1 MRVFRNGLAVAVVLV
16 ILGALF
22 ATSAHAQTLGPPIV
36 TRGDSLISGSATV
49 VWPATYDS
57 SRAKITVCAQVRR
70 AGVNATEVCRTKTG
84 PWVRHIVV
92 PPPATLASLV
102 IAPHDTTLLAGM
114 PAQFRAIFTMS
125 DGSPFGGPATWS
137 ATGGSVTQPSSTS
150 AGGLYVAGPTAGT
163 FQLTATASSKADTA
177 SITISVPPPAPPPPP
192 PAPPPPPPPPAN
204 AAPVARFTWTCT
216 GLNVRQCRFDGS
228 SSSDDVAVV
237 SWSWQFSVAGWAPF
251 VRTVGLFGTITF
263 PAYGTYTATL
273 TVSDAG
279 GLTGSETQTIL
290 VPDPTA
296 PPPLVPP
303 PPPPS
308 PPPLPVG
315 NVTLGSFVVVG
326 PGRDPTHTLTSAAD
340 TAVTTGWWT
349 NPTDAA
355 DSLTVDFVDFWKG
368 GPPVNAIRRLP
379 VSVSAAMMSFRQ
391 PIQGNVLAYAQALN
405 VCRWKA
411 GVAAC
416 ADHGKLV
423 VTVP

>member
-1 MRVFRNGLAVAVVLV
+1 MAVAIVLV
-16 ILGALF
+16 LLGWMF
-22 ATSAHAQTLGPPIV
+22 AAGAGAQTVGPPAV

-57 SRAKITVCAQVRR
+57 SRATIRLGAQVRT
-70 AGVNATEVCRTKTG
+70 AGVSATAVCRTKTG

-92 PPPATLASLV
+92 
-102 IAPHDTTLLAGM
+102 
-114 PAQFRAIFTMS
+114 
-125 DGSPFGGPATWS
+125 
-137 ATGGSVTQPSSTS
+137 
-150 AGGLYVAGPTAGT
+150 
-163 FQLTATASSKADTA
+163 
-177 SITISVPPPAPPPPP
+177 APPPPPPPPVPP

-228 SSSDDVAVV
+228 SSSDDVGVV

-279 GLTGSETQTIL
+279 GLTGSETQTFL

-296 PPPLVPP
+296 PPPPVPP
-303 PPPPS
+303 PPPPGS
-308 PPPLPVG
+308 PPLPVG

-379 VSVSAAMMSFRQ
+379 VSVSAAMVSFRQ
-391 PIQGNVLAYAQALN
+391 PIPGNVLAYAQALN

-411 GVAAC
+411 GVAVC
-416 ADHGKLV
+416 ADHEKLV
-423 VTVP
+423 VSVP